1 MWSYKDIDL
10 IEGCQ
15 FFLCKLSLINDVLLT
30 KLITHCNTYMYCFF
44 FALLFRVGGG
54 GGTTI
59 SRSYFCVCVVH
70 CWFLQISPMKRAQS
84 FTFKSR
90 FQLSDLEILRVFE
103 PFDI

>member
-10 IEGCQ
+10 IEGCR

-54 GGTTI
+54 RGGG
-59 SRSYFCVCVVH
+59 
-70 CWFLQISPMKRAQS
+70 
-84 FTFKSR
+84 
-90 FQLSDLEILRVFE
+90 
-103 PFDI
+103 